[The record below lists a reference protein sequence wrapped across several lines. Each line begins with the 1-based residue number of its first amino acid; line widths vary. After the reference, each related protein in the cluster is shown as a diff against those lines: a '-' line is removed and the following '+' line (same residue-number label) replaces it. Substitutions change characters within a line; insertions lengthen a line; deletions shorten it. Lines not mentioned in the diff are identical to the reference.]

1 MKKTLQIITTTGKYL
16 IQNRQTDLINPVTRQ
31 HWANEVLDILDLKL
45 ITVGEVSK
53 QKPLIIV
60 CNHSSYLDIPILMS
74 KIEGSVFISKAELLR
89 WPLFGPASKKIE
101 TVFVQRNSKDSRSQA
116 REEIT
121 LQLIE
126 NQKRIVVFPSGTTTL
141 GEELFWNK
149 GIFEIANHY
158 NIPVQAARISYSQ
171 PRIAA
176 YIDEDQFL
184 YHLYHLHNLSQQP
197 PIKAQVEFHNPILI
211 KNIMPDLEYLR
222 LWCSKTATVSPS
234 TLKTAT

>member
-1 MKKTLQIITTTGKYL
+1 MKKTFKIIATTGKYL
-16 IQNRQTDLINPVTRQ
+16 IQNRQVDLISPITRQ
-31 HWANEVLDILDLKL
+31 LWANEVLDILDLKL
-45 ITVGEVSK
+45 TTDGEVSK

-89 WPLFGPASKKIE
+89 WPIFGPASKKIE
-101 TVFVQRNSKDSRSQA
+101 TVFVQRNSKDSRSKA
-116 REEIT
+116 REEIIQ
-121 LQLIE
+121 QLIK

-158 NIPVQAARISYSQ
+158 SIQVQAARISYSH
-171 PRIAA
+171 PRVAA

-184 YHLYHLHNLSQQP
+184 YHLLNLSQEP
-197 PIKAQVEFHNPILI
+197 PLRAQVEFHKPILI
-211 KNIMPDLEYLR
+211 KNLMSDLEYLR

-234 TLKTAT
+234 IFKTAT

>member
-1 MKKTLQIITTTGKYL
+1 MKKTFQIIATTGKYL
-16 IQNRQTDLINPVTRQ
+16 FQSRQTDLINPVTRQ

-45 ITVGEVSK
+45 ITDGEVSK

-74 KIEGSVFISKAELLR
+74 KIEGSVFIPKAELLR

-101 TVFVQRNSKDSRSQA
+101 TVFVQRNSKSSRSQA

-158 NIPVQAARISYSQ
+158 NIPIQAARISYSQ
-171 PRIAA
+171 PRVAA

-184 YHLYHLHNLSQQP
+184 YHLHNLSQQP
-197 PIKAQVEFHNPILI
+197 PLKAQVEFHNPILI
-211 KNIMPDLEYLR
+211 KNIMPDLENLR
-222 LWCSKTATVSPS
+222 LWCSKTVTVTVNQC